1 MKAWKWVILLA
12 LALVS
17 CIKQEMQEPEPEPAV
32 DIEGLPITIRF
43 SIQGPPIDRPTKS
56 VGDGL
61 DSDQTGGLESLHLAI
76 FGGSGY
82 LKDYK
87 EARLIG
93 DPVMIDFPVDKKVQK
108 KDASGNPLYYEVTV
122 DSETGEETVT
132 EIETTANTGHPV
144 YIVETIIR
152 TVPTYNYEVTIPMS
166 TSDRTI
172 HFLGNGPSTLPFGW
186 DSDVI
191 PVQLSQ
197 LKKYTEAGGDEE
209 KSLKAKAYWQMRSF
223 PGGITAKK
231 EGGYYV
237 SAPDDDGHKYRY
249 GVSKEEDE
257 QFYAHGGFQVE
268 DAVND
273 QFKNIPLIR
282 NWAKIVLY
290 SLPKEQ
296 SHFEAISMA
305 VINVPSRGSIAPY
318 STATGGFVDHYETL
332 GFDELRAM
340 NYPASLPA
348 GTQFD
353 TSIPEASEFVPKQPG
368 DEGYADQF
376 KDGGRVALASS
387 LEDIYSQSD
396 NESAVYLYERP
407 APSESIPPSYVIIYG
422 KYYEHPESPDDHGEP
437 CYYKVD
443 LMETVADENGD
454 LESRYYPIYRNF
466 KYQIWVSRILSKGHA
481 TPQAAAASAGSA
493 DVSADITTGHLSDIS
508 DGIGRLHL
516 NWMAKTY
523 TGAEDEEETTLHVYF
538 SNQTGDA
545 ITETDP
551 TKSQFLK
558 AELLPPADKRKL
570 ANGDYDNVIEGLELK
585 VIPAATEESEGW
597 LQVYFKVKK
606 YDGRTARSQTIR
618 ITGVQQATA
627 ITPASRIYRDVVISV
642 LPKQPIKVTCEQE
655 RILPRKGQ
663 EQAIS
668 FSIPD
673 GLLKSMFPLTFTIEA
688 DRMTLSPDLAY
699 SEENMSVVYG
709 ESISL
714 HSGFAGKPAFHYLR
728 TISWDDYR
736 DTEKFPLTMGAD
748 ERLWRTVTCHFKT
761 NCDDNHARVWVANPY
776 FINEDVRGSSWDEFY
791 NFDYKEFYDLQ
802 YLTPI
807 PSVPN
812 QSVRFKFSVNEK
824 GKDAQQQPIYPEIT
838 MTLRGL
844 AITDEDQ
851 LKNLNFVDTG
861 IYSFTP
867 TSGSSVFTFETLNN
881 SGDVCVTLEA
891 EDYFTASLEPY
902 RFNKD
907 MPKYSYGLL
916 EGFKNGNNWSNVAY
930 GRVESGLKYDGK
942 KQDRGVIFGYYT
954 DPSDNQATAIRLTDA
969 NGNYIGGSNSQ
980 SGRSSG
986 LYTVTPSSFEYAWT
1000 PSGPAG
1006 STGGMSNYYQVIMKT
1021 ATASNPSNDPIVF
1034 RLEANGY
1041 VTQEFRYERLTKARL
1056 HTLDANKNN
1065 IKSWFQPENDYWVIY
1080 PTSDSD
1086 ESYFKLKIEKVNAS
1100 APDPNVDNSGN
1111 LYLGGTPGSTPA
1123 TGASYKLTMM
1133 AGNPVQLGLPFSGLA
1148 QYKAQRFYYC
1158 KFTFNS
1164 ASNRPAEATPD
1175 ADSGTYFRYPGSA
1188 TEYQWIAFNSENEY
1202 PGDRT
1207 SGDWSPQVNQKSI
1220 TFTVGTNLI
1229 QITGFMYKSLSEVQL

>member
-93 DPVMIDFPVDKKVQK
+93 DPVMIDFPVEKKVQK
-108 KDASGNPLYYEVTV
+108 KDASENPLYYEVTV

-209 KSLKAKAYWQMRSF
+209 KSLKAKAYWQMKTF
-223 PGGITAKK
+223 QGGITAKK

-353 TSIPEASEFVPKQPG
+353 TSIPDASEFVPNG
-368 DEGYADQF
+368 NEDQF

-422 KYYEHPESPDDHGEP
+422 KYYENPETDEGEP

-538 SNQTGDA
+538 SNQDGTA
-545 ITETDP
+545 ITATDP
-551 TKSQFLK
+551 TMSQYLK

-570 ANGDYDNVIEGLELK
+570 ANGDYDNVIEDLELK
-585 VIPAATEESEGW
+585 DIPAATQESEGW

-627 ITPASRIYRDVVISV
+627 TTPASRIYRDVVISV

-824 GKDAQQQPIYPEIT
+824 GKDAQQQSIYPEIT

-916 EGFKNGNNWSNVAY
+916 EGFKIGSNTWSNVAY
-930 GRVESGLKYDGK
+930 GRVESGRKYDGN
-942 KQDRGVIFGYYT
+942 KQDRGVIFGYFT
-954 DPSDNQATAIRLTDA
+954 DPSDTQSTAIRLTDA
-969 NGNYIGGSNSQ
+969 NGNYIGGSKSQ

-986 LYTVTPSSFEYAWT
+986 LYTVTPESFEYAWT

-1006 STGGMSNYYQVIMKT
+1006 STGMSNYYQVIMKT
-1021 ATASNPSNDPIVF
+1021 ATASNPSYDPIVF

-1041 VTQEFRYERLTKARL
+1041 VTQEFRYERLAKARL

-1065 IKSWFQPENDYWVIY
+1065 IKSWFKQESDYWVIY

-1086 ESYFKLKIEKVNAS
+1086 ASYFKLKIEKVNAS
-1100 APDPNVDNSGN
+1100 APDPNIDNNGN
-1111 LYLGGTPGSTPA
+1111 LYLGGTPGNTPA

-1133 AGNPVQLGLPFSGLA
+1133 AGDPGQLGLGFAGDVRFR
-1148 QYKAQRFYYC
+1148 AQRFYYC

-1164 ASNRPAEATPD
+1164 ASTRPAEATPD

-1202 PGDRT
+1202 PGPYSADA
-1207 SGDWSPQVNQKSI
+1207 WSPQVNQKSI

-1229 QITGFMYKSLSEVQL
+1229 QITGFMYKSLSEVQ

>member
-93 DPVMIDFPVDKKVQK
+93 DPVMIDFPVEKKVQK

-231 EGGYYV
+231 EGGFYV
-237 SAPDDDGHKYRY
+237 SEHKYRY
-249 GVSKEEDE
+249 GASKEEDE
-257 QFYAHGGFQVE
+257 LFFADGGFQVE
-268 DAVND
+268 DAVNAR
-273 QFKNIPLIR
+273 FENIPLIR

-340 NYPASLPA
+340 NYPASLPT

-353 TSIPEASEFVPKQPG
+353 TSIPDASEFVPKQPG
-368 DEGYADQF
+368 DDGYEDQF

-387 LEDIYSQSD
+387 LEDIYSQND

-422 KYYEHPESPDDHGEP
+422 KYYENPETDEGEP

-538 SNQTGDA
+538 SNQAGAA
-545 ITETDP
+545 ITATDP
-551 TKSQFLK
+551 TMSQYLK

-570 ANGDYDNVIEGLELK
+570 ANGDYDNVIEDLK
-585 VIPAATEESEGW
+585 LKDIPAATEESEGW

-627 ITPASRIYRDVVISV
+627 TTPASRIYRDVVISV

-776 FINEDVRGSSWDEFY
+776 FINEDLKGSSWDEFY
-791 NFDYKEFYDLQ
+791 NFDYKEFHDLK
-802 YLTPI
+802 YPDPI
-807 PSVPN
+807 PSVPDKP
-812 QSVRFKFSVNEK
+812 VRFRFSVDPK
-824 GKDAQQQPIYPEIT
+824 GKDAQQHNIYPEIT

-844 AITDEDQ
+844 AITDEIE
-851 LKNLNFVDTG
+851 NLVFVDTG
-861 IYSFTP
+861 VYTFTP
-867 TSGSSVFTFETLNN
+867 TSETSEFSFRSLNN
-881 SGDVCVTLEA
+881 TGDISVTLEA
-891 EDYFTASLEPY
+891 EDYFSASLEPY

-916 EGFKNGNNWSNVAY
+916 EGFKIGSNTWSNVAY
-930 GRVESGLKYDGK
+930 GRVESGLKYGG
-942 KQDRGVIFGYYT
+942 QVADRGVIFGFYT
-954 DPSDNQATAIRLTDA
+954 DPKDTQATTVRLTDA
-969 NGNYIGGSNSQ
+969 DGNYIGGSSPQ

-986 LYTVTPSSFEYAWT
+986 IYTVTPATFKDGWT
-1000 PSGPAG
+1000 PTHQ
-1006 STGGMSNYYQVIMKT
+1006 TGYSGMSNYYEVIMKT
-1021 ATASNPSNDPIVF
+1021 ATPKAASYDPIVF
-1034 RLEANGY
+1034 RLEADGY
-1041 VTQEFRYERLTKARL
+1041 VTQEFRYERLRKPRL

-1065 IKSWFQPENDYWVIY
+1065 IKNWFQQESDYWVIY
-1080 PTSDSD
+1080 PPSDSD
-1086 ESYFKLKIEKVNAS
+1086 ASYFKLKIEKVNAS
-1100 APDPNVDNSGN
+1100 APDPNIDDNG

-1133 AGNPVQLGLPFSGLA
+1133 AGDPGMLGLPFSGLA

-1164 ASNRPAEATPD
+1164 AFTRPAEATPD

-1202 PGDRT
+1202 PGDYDH
-1207 SGDWSPQVNQKSI
+1207 GDWTAQVNQKSI

-1229 QITGFMYKSLSEVQL
+1229 QITGFMYKSLSEVK

>member
-17 CIKQEMQEPEPEPAV
+17 CIKQEMQEPEPDPAV
-32 DIEGLPITIRF
+32 DVEGLPITIRF

-93 DPVMIDFPVDKKVQK
+93 APTMVEFPVVKKVQK
-108 KDASGNPLYYEVTV
+108 KDGNNHPLYYVVTTDPV
-122 DSETGEETVT
+122 TGEETVT
-132 EIETTANTGHPV
+132 DIETDQYTGHPV
-144 YIVETIIR
+144 YVDETIVR
-152 TVPTYNYEVTIPMS
+152 MVPKYNYEVTIPMS

-197 LKKYTEAGGDEE
+197 LKKYTEAGGEEE

-231 EGGYYV
+231 EGGFYV
-237 SAPDDDGHKYRY
+237 SANGHKY
-249 GVSKEEDE
+249 GLSKEEDE
-257 QFYAHGGFQVE
+257 LFFADGGFQVE
-268 DAVND
+268 DAVNER
-273 QFKNIPLIR
+273 FKDIPLIR

-318 STATGGFVDHYETL
+318 STATGGFVDHYETM
-332 GFDELRAM
+332 GFEDLRTM

-353 TSIPEASEFVPKQPG
+353 TSIPDASEFVPKQPE
-368 DEGYADQF
+368 DPGYADQF
-376 KDGGRVALASS
+376 KDGGRVARASS
-387 LEDIYSQSD
+387 LEALYSESD
-396 NESAVYLYERP
+396 DESAVYLYERP

-422 KYYEHPESPDDHGEP
+422 KYSEHPDDPNDEGEP

-443 LMETVADENGD
+443 LMETIVHENGD

-523 TGAEDEEETTLHVYF
+523 TATEDEEETTLHVYF
-538 SNQTGDA
+538 SNQQGDP
-545 ITETDP
+545 ITATDP
-551 TKSQFLK
+551 TQSRFLK

-570 ANGDYDNVIEGLELK
+570 ANGDYDDVIKELELR
-585 VIPAATEESEGW
+585 PLPLTTAESDGW
-597 LQVYFKVKK
+597 LQVYFKVKE
-606 YDGRTARSQTIR
+606 YNGRTARSQTIR
-618 ITGVQQATA
+618 ITGVQQATGT
-627 ITPASRIYRDVVISV
+627 TPASRIYRDVVISV
-642 LPKQPIKVTCEQE
+642 LPKQPLKVTCEQE

-663 EQAIS
+663 EEAIS

-736 DTEKFPLTMGAD
+736 DTEKFPLTMGTD

-761 NCDDNHARVWVANPY
+761 NCDDNHARVWVTNPY
-776 FINEDVRGSSWDEFY
+776 FITEDEKGASWDEFY
-791 NFDYKEFYDLQ
+791 NFDYKEFHDLQ
-802 YLTPI
+802 YRNPI
-807 PSVPN
+807 PNVPDRPV
-812 QSVRFKFSVNEK
+812 SFMFSVDPK
-824 GKDAQQQPIYPEIT
+824 GKDAQQQDIYPEIT

-844 AITDEDQ
+844 AITDEEQ
-851 LKNLNFVDTG
+851 LKKLDFVDTG

-867 TSGSSVFTFETLNN
+867 TSGTSIFNFQTLNN
-881 SGDVCVTLEA
+881 SGDICVTLEA

-902 RFNKD
+902 RFNKG

-916 EGFKNGNNWSNVAY
+916 EGFKIPSNTWSNVAY
-930 GRVESGLKYDGK
+930 GRVESGLKYDSN

-954 DPSDNQATAIRLTDA
+954 DPSDTKATAIRLTDA
-969 NGNYIGGSNSQ
+969 DGNYIGGNKSQ

-986 LYTVTPSSFEYAWT
+986 LYTVTPESFEYAWT

-1006 STGGMSNYYQVIMKT
+1006 STGLPNYYQVILKT
-1021 ATASNPSNDPIVF
+1021 ATGSNPSYDPIVF

-1041 VTQEFRYERLTKARL
+1041 VTEEFRYERLRKARL
-1056 HTLDANKNN
+1056 HTLDANKTN
-1065 IKSWFQPENDYWVIY
+1065 IKNWFTEEEDYWVIY
-1080 PTSDSD
+1080 PPSDSD
-1086 ESYFKLKIEKVNAS
+1086 ASYFKLKIEKVDAS
-1100 APDPNVDNSGN
+1100 APDPIVDNNG
-1111 LYLGGTPGSTPA
+1111 LYLGKKQGGGIA

-1133 AGNPVQLGLPFSGLA
+1133 AGDPGPQGLGLGYAGDVRFR
-1148 QYKAQRFYYC
+1148 AQRFYYC

-1164 ASNRPAEATPD
+1164 SSTRPAEATPD

-1188 TEYQWIAFNSENEY
+1188 NEYQWIAFNSENEY
-1202 PGDRT
+1202 PGDYYH
-1207 SGDWSPQVNQKSI
+1207 GDWSPQVNQKSI

-1229 QITGFMYKSLSEVQL
+1229 QITGFMYKSLSEVQ

>member
-1 MKAWKWVILLA
+1 MKAWKWVILSA

-17 CIKQEMQEPEPEPAV
+17 CIKEEMQEPEPSL

-43 SIQGPPIDRPTKS
+43 SVQGPPVDKPTKA

-61 DSDQTGGLESLHLAI
+61 DSDLTGGLETLHLAV

-93 DPVMIDFPVDKKVQK
+93 DPTMVEFPVEKKVQK
-108 KDASGNPLYYEVTV
+108 KDGDNHPLYYEVTT
-122 DSETGEETVT
+122 DPGTGEETVT
-132 EIETTANTGHPV
+132 DIETTEYTGHPV
-144 YIVETIIR
+144 YIVQTITR
-152 TVPTYNYEVTIPMS
+152 TVPTYNYEVTLPMS
-166 TSDRTI
+166 TSNRTI

-197 LKKYTEAGGDEE
+197 LRKYTEAGAEEE
-209 KSLKAKAYWQMRSF
+209 KSLKAKAYWQMKTF
-223 PGGITAKK
+223 QGGITAKK

-237 SAPDDDGHKYRY
+237 SAPDDNGHKYRY

-318 STATGGFVDHYETL
+318 STATGGFVNHYETK

-340 NYPASLPA
+340 NYPASLPS
-348 GTQFD
+348 GTLFD

-368 DEGYADQF
+368 DPGYEDQF
-376 KDGGRVALASS
+376 IDGGRVALASS
-387 LEDIYSQSD
+387 LEDLYSQSD

-443 LMETVADENGD
+443 LMETIADENGD

-493 DVSADITTGHLSDIS
+493 DVSADVTTGHLSDIS

-523 TGAEDEEETTLHVYF
+523 TAADEEEETTLHVYF
-538 SNQTGDA
+538 SNQTGAA
-545 ITETDP
+545 ITETDQ
-551 TKSQFLK
+551 TKNQFLK
-558 AELLPPADKRKL
+558 AELLPPTDKKKL
-570 ANGDYDNVIEGLELK
+570 PNGDYDDVIEALELK
-585 VIPAATEESEGW
+585 ALPVTTQESEGW
-597 LQVYFKVKK
+597 LQVYFKVKR
-606 YDGRTARSQTIR
+606 YEGRTARSQTIR

-627 ITPASRIYRDVVISV
+627 NSPASRIYRDVVISV
-642 LPKQPIKVTCEQE
+642 LPKQPLKVTCEQE
-655 RILPRKGQ
+655 RIFPRKG
-663 EQAIS
+663 EEETIS

-699 SEENMSVVYG
+699 PEENMSVVYG
-709 ESISL
+709 ESTSL
-714 HSGFAGKPAFHYLR
+714 HPDYAGKPAFQYLR

-736 DTEKFPLTMGAD
+736 DSEKFPLTMGAD
-748 ERLWRTVTCHFKT
+748 ERMWRTVTCHFKT
-761 NCDDNHARVWVANPY
+761 NCDNNHAKVWVTNPF
-776 FINEDVRGSSWDEFY
+776 FIHEDIKGSSWDEFY
-791 NFDYKEFYDLQ
+791 NFNYKEFHELKYPD
-802 YLTPI
+802 P
-807 PSVPN
+807 VPCLPD
-812 QSVRFKFSVNEK
+812 QPVRFVFSVDAK
-824 GKDAQQQPIYPEIT
+824 GKDAQQHDIYPEIT

-844 AITDEDQ
+844 AITEEIA
-851 LKNLNFVDTG
+851 NLNFIDTG
-861 IYSFTP
+861 VYSFTP
-867 TSGSSVFTFETLNN
+867 TNGTNEFSFRTLNN
-881 SGDVCVTLEA
+881 MGDICVTLEA
-891 EDYFTASLEPY
+891 EDYYTASLEPY
-902 RFNKD
+902 HFNKG

-916 EGFKNGNNWSNVAY
+916 EGFKNGSNWSNVAY
-930 GRVESGLKYDGK
+930 GRVESGLKYSNASD
-942 KQDRGVIFGYYT
+942 DRAVIFAYFT
-954 DPSDNQATAIRLTDA
+954 DPADPHATTIRLTDA
-969 NGNYIGGSNSQ
+969 EGNYIGGNSEQ
-980 SGRSSG
+980 HGRSSG
-986 LYTVTPSSFEYAWT
+986 LYAVSPGSYQSGWT
-1000 PSGPAG
+1000 PTGP
-1006 STGGMSNYYQVIMKT
+1006 TGTNGMPNYHEVVLKT
-1021 ATASNPSNDPIVF
+1021 ATKGSPSYDPIVF
-1034 RLEANGY
+1034 RLEADGY
-1041 VTQEFRYERLTKARL
+1041 VTQEFRYERLRKPRL
-1056 HTLDANKNN
+1056 HSLEVKNSDM
-1065 IKSWFQPENDYWVIY
+1065 KTWFQEDGSAWVIY
-1080 PTSDSD
+1080 PPSIKD
-1086 ESYFKLKIEKVNAS
+1086 ESYFKLKIEKLDAG
-1100 APDPNVDNSGN
+1100 APDPVLDNSGN
-1111 LYLGGTPGSTPA
+1111 LCLGGTPGSTVA
-1123 TGASYKLTMM
+1123 TDARYRLTFM
-1133 AGNPVQLGLPFSGLA
+1133 AGDPGMLGLPFSGSA

-1158 KFTFNS
+1158 KFTFVS
-1164 ASNRPAEATPD
+1164 SNRPAEATPD
-1175 ADSGTYFRYPGSA
+1175 SDAGTYFRYPGSS
-1188 TEYQWIAFNSENEY
+1188 TDFQWIAFNNVNEY

-1207 SGDWSPQVNQKSI
+1207 SGDWSPLVNQKSI
-1220 TFTVGTNLI
+1220 TFTVGSNPI
-1229 QITGFMYKSLSEVQL
+1229 QLSGFMYKALSEVQ